1 MGRSDRIVSL
11 NRLEEELVTTQHRET
26 DGPCYKI
33 TYEVLNPATHST
45 QCSMEGMV
53 SRVSL
58 TSDRIQAQCEMVL
71 NCVHVLNRLHITVML
86 FKLSDLLLLT
96 SLSEARKS
104 VVIKIKIK
112 INGINISL

>member
-1 MGRSDRIVSL
+1 MGRSNRTVSL
-11 NRLEEELVTTQHRET
+11 NRLEEELVTTQHSET

-33 TYEVLNPATHST
+33 TYEVLNPAIPST

-53 SRVSL
+53 SRE
-58 TSDRIQAQCEMVL
+58 IQAQCEL
-71 NCVHVLNRLHITVML
+71 IFNCVHVLNRLHITVML